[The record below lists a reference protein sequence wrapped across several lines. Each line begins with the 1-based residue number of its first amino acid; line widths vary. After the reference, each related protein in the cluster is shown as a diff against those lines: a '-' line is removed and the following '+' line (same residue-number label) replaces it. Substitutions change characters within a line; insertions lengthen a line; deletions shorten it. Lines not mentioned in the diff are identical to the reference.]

1 MAKMESGV
9 KGIYRLEDKPNN
21 KCRKWKIVLSLG
33 RDAAT
38 GKYRQTSRNFTGTFT
53 QAKAE
58 KRILQGQAEEG
69 KIVKRSSYTFR
80 QYAEHWMEVRTTSG
94 KIAPTTLRRDRNK
107 LKAVYHLIGQAR
119 LQDITSQELESA
131 YARLLAGESISGKPL
146 SGTYVRD
153 IGKKISVMFDHAV
166 KTGVLPANPCK
177 SAEAP
182 KQDTQERRAMPE
194 DLFHGLVGRLDP
206 HDSMQF
212 AVLAITQLGL
222 RRSEVT
228 GISRED
234 IDFEAH
240 VISVRNDYPDTGDLK
255 EAKTTAGRRS
265 LPMSDFLESAIRQRI
280 LAMLFDFERFA
291 PHLIV
296 RDAKGRPA
304 DIVGEAP
311 LVCSAAG
318 RRTRAGSLGSWW
330 CKSRDGLGVPGWQ
343 LHEIR
348 HTFVTIGALHG
359 VSPKVMQMLAGHAS
373 FEVTMDIYTH
383 IGIDAKREAMDAMP
397 LVGSDTMK
405 AMLSSGRGSVAD
417 LSLAS

>member
-69 KIVKRSSYTFR
+69 KIVKRSSYTFK
-80 QYAEHWMEVRTTSG
+80 QYSEHWMEARTASG
-94 KIAPTTLRRDRNK
+94 KIAPTTLRRDSNK

-119 LQDITSQELESA
+119 LQDITSQDLEFV
-131 YARLLAGESISGKPL
+131 YAKLRAGQSVSGKCL

-153 IGKKISVMFDHAV
+153 ISKKISVMFDHAV
-166 KTGVLPANPCK
+166 ETGVLSVNPCK
-177 SAEAP
+177 KAEAP
-182 KQDTQERRAMPE
+182 RLDTQERRAMPE
-194 DLFHGLVGRLDP
+194 TLFHDLVGRLDP
-206 HDSMQF
+206 HESMQF

-234 IDFEAH
+234 VDFEAH

-255 EAKTTAGRRS
+255 EAKTAAGRRS

-291 PHLIV
+291 PHLLV
-296 RDAKGRPA
+296 RDSKGRPV
-304 DIVGEAP
+304 DVIGEAP

-330 CKSRDGLGVPGWQ
+330 CKRRDALGAPGWQ

-359 VSPKVMQMLAGHAS
+359 VSPKVMQILAGHAS

-383 IGIDAKREAMDAMP
+383 IGIDAKREAMAAMP
-397 LVGSDTMK
+397 LAGPK
-405 AMLSSGRGSVAD
+405 ANEAMLPNWRGAGAA
-417 LSLAS
+417 LPLAG